1 LRRIQGDDVLPAM
14 VEAWSLQAAVARRSV
29 VVNTSE
35 IRTDPAGV
43 GLARKQTTFED
54 GFWQKLARMT
64 AIWTASVVALGL
76 AATVIRTWI
85 G

>member
-1 LRRIQGDDVLPAM
+1 MLPA
-14 VEAWSLQAAVARRSV
+14 VAEAWSLQAAVARRSV
-29 VVNTSE
+29 VVNTSD

-54 GFWQKLARMT
+54 RFWQKPAWMT

-76 AATVIRTWI
+76 SATVIRTWI